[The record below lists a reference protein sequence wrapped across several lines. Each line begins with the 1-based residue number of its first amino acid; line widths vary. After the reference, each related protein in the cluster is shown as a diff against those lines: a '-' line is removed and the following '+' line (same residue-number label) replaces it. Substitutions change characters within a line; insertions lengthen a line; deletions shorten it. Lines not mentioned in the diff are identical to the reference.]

1 MEKRQ
6 ILDELLKWRY
16 AHRGFH
22 NKPVVPEN
30 SMTAFKALDGTM
42 FRDHE
47 EKNKVQLTQEEKAEM
62 AKAAIEKGAQGCIA
76 AIRIYEPIWR
86 ETYAEMVKFMQE
98 NPIAPQ
104 QEGQA
109 NA

>member
-1 MEKRQ
+1 
-6 ILDELLKWRY
+6 
-16 AHRGFH
+16 
-22 NKPVVPEN
+22 
-30 SMTAFKALDGTM
+30 
-42 FRDHE
+42 
-47 EKNKVQLTQEEKAEM
+47 M
-62 AKAAIEKGAQGCIA
+62 AKPAIEKGAQGCIA